1 MKEGSS
7 REEGKSIELY
17 KSSRVYR
24 SSPTVCLLAR
34 KTISRS
40 RRGKGISRTIATEN
54 NCDAADETRFRR
66 KKKRGRRRKKGEEL
80 NPKIR

>member
-17 KSSRVYR
+17 KSSRIYR
-24 SSPTVCLLAR
+24 SSPIVCLLAR

-40 RRGKGISRTIATEN
+40 RRGISRTIATEN

-66 KKKRGRRRKKGEEL
+66 KKKRGGGEERKER
-80 NPKIR
+80 N